1 MIDEKNQK
9 SVHQQQ
15 RKEIQ
20 TQKRELGTVQFI
32 KEEEEEVEEREEI
45 KGFHLMEAKP
55 LKNCE
60 SHVTSLTNI
69 LHTLFIS
76 TILNECLIG

>member
-32 KEEEEEVEEREEI
+32 KEEEEEEVEEREE
-45 KGFHLMEAKP
+45 KK
-55 LKNCE
+55 KD
-60 SHVTSLTNI
+60 
-69 LHTLFIS
+69 FI
-76 TILNECLIG
+76 

>member
-32 KEEEEEVEEREEI
+32 KEEEEEVEERERERG
-45 KGFHLMEAKP
+45 KK
-55 LKNCE
+55 KD
-60 SHVTSLTNI
+60 
-69 LHTLFIS
+69 FI
-76 TILNECLIG
+76 

>member
-32 KEEEEEVEEREEI
+32 KEEEEEVEEREGKKRISFNGSQAI
-45 KGFHLMEAKP
+45 KELRITRYVINKHF
-55 LKNCE
+55 
-60 SHVTSLTNI
+60 TY
-69 LHTLFIS
+69 
-76 TILNECLIG
+76 TIYFNNT